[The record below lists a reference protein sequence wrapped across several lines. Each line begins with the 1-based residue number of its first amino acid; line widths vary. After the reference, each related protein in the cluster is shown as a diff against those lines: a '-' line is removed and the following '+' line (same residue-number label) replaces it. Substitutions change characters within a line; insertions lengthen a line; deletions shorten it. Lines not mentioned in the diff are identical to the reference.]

1 MTRIFA
7 KCIALFCFKSSFM
20 KQKKYLLILFV
31 CLSFLPGT
39 LKAQN
44 TIPVKLKL
52 GDWFTIQYETRMRSR
67 VLNLDNSYA
76 ITYRLTRQ
84 ELSGHR
90 IYKVT
95 VDHTIIRQWLMNNP
109 ILGYDSYYPPYVQ
122 DRAAVNATP
131 YFMVQTDQNDK
142 IIQVTT
148 NGKIPRAT
156 LTAIILERKA
166 MNLSGEQDAYGTDII
181 KSVTTEI
188 LNSIRSGKSLIPKK
202 KKVNLQKGIVQEHSI
217 ILTGASF
224 TTPDAERLNSITSS
238 TTGEALSAFDSGFH
252 RIFDTNHN
260 NYAALAPPAIMQL
273 QQKQNVRYE
282 ELINKYKSQ
291 LSAEVTVN
299 YNLRKQ
305 YLQTKTKLLYLQEQ
319 HNLLYRI
326 PNGQGAKQKPV
337 PMQDFPKN
345 FFLSLDTLTVAV
357 PQEESSSAIRQYLN
371 AFIRYNRSKLPMT
384 NWAQSGFIA
393 DYTLSLACLKDYP
406 LYNQLSAVLAAEIAK
421 GDWKS
426 LPRIKPFYD
435 DFLNN
440 CGDTVLTQALKKR
453 WQKLEAWAPG
463 NPNPLKEIVLTDGT
477 KLDLQRFKGKIVC
490 VLLNYTQP
498 SNLDSYLEVIKN
510 QNPDE
515 VQFVIG
521 QVLIEQFKNGNEK
534 LASEFAKLSNVT
546 YVNISAGRRQQSIDI
561 NRFLIK
567 GFVLDKKQ
575 NVVIDNV
582 HQLFGSEYVLN
593 TYIQKA
599 YQADDMTA
607 TEKSALIKTAIWTI
621 TSILFTGLFVY
632 FIQRSRMATLTKNEL
647 AQRQI
652 KELEIKAIR
661 SQMNPHFIFN
671 ALNSIQ
677 SLNNNGQYKA
687 ANSYLEKFSVLMRN
701 VLNNSEKGLVPL
713 ADELKTLTVYC
724 ELEQLRF
731 NFNFAIEISETVNE
745 DLIELPGMIIQPLVE
760 NAIIHGLA
768 QTGADGI
775 LKVKITTEGIYL
787 KIIVTDNGPGFKADH
802 TRPGGL
808 GLKLVRERLDLLN
821 ADGSNG
827 GLTIN
832 SNLTGTETGTTVI
845 LTIPID

>member
-1 MTRIFA
+1 MSHILA
-7 KCIALFCFKSSFM
+7 NCIALFCFKSLFM
-20 KQKKYLLILFV
+20 TQKKYLLILFLWMFS
-31 CLSFLPGT
+31 LSGA
-39 LKAQN
+39 LKAQHA
-44 TIPVKLKL
+44 IPVKLKT
-52 GDWFTIQYETRMRSR
+52 GDWFSIQYQTKMRSR

-76 ITYRLTRQ
+76 ITYRLTHQ
-84 ELSGHR
+84 EPSGHR

-95 VDHTIIRQWLMNNP
+95 VDRTIIRQWLMTNP

-122 DRAAVNATP
+122 NQAAVPAKA
-131 YFMVQTDQNDK
+131 YFLVKTDYNDK
-142 IIQVTT
+142 IIQVTVT
-148 NGKIPRAT
+148 GKIPRAM
-156 LTAIILERKA
+156 LTEIILKRNS
-166 MNLSGEQDAYGTDII
+166 MNLTGEQNAYGTDIVNT
-181 KSVTTEI
+181 VTTEI
-188 LNSIRSGKSLIPKK
+188 LNSIRLGKSLVPH

-217 ILTGASF
+217 TLTGASF
-224 TTPDAERLNSITSS
+224 KTPSAERGGSITSS
-238 TTGEALSAFDSGFH
+238 TNGEALVAFDSDFH
-252 RIFDTNHN
+252 SVFDTGQNDD
-260 NYAALAPPAIMQL
+260 ATLTPEVIMQL
-273 QQKQNVRYE
+273 QQKQNVRYK
-282 ELINKYKSQ
+282 ELINKYKNQ
-291 LSAEVTVN
+291 LSAEAQSD
-299 YNLRKQ
+299 YNLKKQ
-305 YLQTKTKLLYLQEQ
+305 YLQSKTKLLYLQEQ

-326 PNGQGAKQKPV
+326 PSGQGAKRKPV
-337 PMQDFPKN
+337 PLQDFPKN
-345 FFLSLDTLTVAV
+345 FFSGLDTLTVAV
-357 PQEESSSAIRQYLN
+357 PKEESSPAVSQYLN

-393 DYTLSLACLKDYP
+393 DYTLSLACLKNYP
-406 LYNQLSAVLAAEIAK
+406 LYNQLSAVLAAEITK

-426 LPRIKPFYD
+426 LARIKPYYD

-477 KLDLQRFKGKIVC
+477 KLDLQQFKGKIVC

-498 SNLDSYLEVIKN
+498 SNLDSYLEVIKK

-521 QVLIEQFKNGNEK
+521 QVLIDQFKNGNKK
-534 LASEFAKLSNVT
+534 LAAEFAKLSNVK
-546 YVNISAGRRQQSIDI
+546 YVNISAGQPQQSIDI
-561 NRFLIK
+561 NRFFIK

-575 NVVIDNV
+575 DVVIDNV
-582 HQLFGSEYVLN
+582 NQLFGSEYVLN

-607 TEKSALIKTAIWTI
+607 AEKSALIKTAIWTI
-621 TSILFTGLFVY
+621 TSILLTALFVF
-632 FIQRSRMATLTKNEL
+632 FIQRSRMGTLKKNEL

-701 VLNNSEKGLVPL
+701 VLNNSEKSLVPL
-713 ADELKTLTVYC
+713 TDELKTLRVYC

-731 NFNFAIEISETVNE
+731 NFNFVIETDETVNE

-768 QTGADGI
+768 QKGADGI
-775 LKVKITTEGIYL
+775 LKVRISIEGIYL
-787 KIIVTDNGPGFKADH
+787 KIRVTDNGPGFKADH